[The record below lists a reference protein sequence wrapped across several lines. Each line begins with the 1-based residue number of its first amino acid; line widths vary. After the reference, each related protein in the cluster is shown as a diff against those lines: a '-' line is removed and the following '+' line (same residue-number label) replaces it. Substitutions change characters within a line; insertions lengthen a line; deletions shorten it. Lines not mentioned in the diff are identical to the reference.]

1 MLSRRQFLLSSAVAP
16 FLRASAAAVPPTPIL
31 PPHLQPGDGVGIF
44 SPAGATFERQDLD
57 IVIDAV
63 RGLGLQPILGQHVLA
78 RYGGL
83 AGPDRDRAAD
93 LNAFFA
99 DDRVKLLLP
108 VRGSWG
114 SNRILP
120 YLDYDLIRRHPK
132 ILVGFSDI
140 TALLLGIYARTGL
153 VTFHG
158 PNGLTSWRQLQVDWF
173 RRALFQGEAIVFE
186 NPPAP
191 GDSDRLMATENRIQ
205 TISPGQARGPLIGG
219 NLSVLCALVGSSY
232 FPDCT
237 GAILFVED
245 IGEAPYRIDRLLGQ
259 LQLSG
264 VLEKLAGFVFGQCP
278 GCAPGAGYGALTLEE
293 ILRDRIAPLGIPAFS
308 GAYLGHVENIATLPL
323 GLPVAIDAARGS
335 ITLLKSAVR

>member
-1 MLSRRQFLLSSAVAP
+1 MLSRRQFLFSSAIAP
-16 FLRASAAAVPPTPIL
+16 FLLAQTAPSPISPPRL
-31 PPHLQPGDGVGIF
+31 RPGDGVGIF

-57 IVIDAV
+57 IVLDAMD
-63 RGLGLQPILGQHVLA
+63 GLGLEPILGQHVLA

-93 LNAFFA
+93 LNTLFA
-99 DDRVKLLLP
+99 DRRVKLLLP
-108 VRGSWG
+108 LRGGWG

-120 YLDYDLIRRHPK
+120 YLDYELIRRNPK

-158 PNGLTSWRQLQVDWF
+158 PNGLTSWRARQVDWF
-173 RRALFQGEAIVFE
+173 RRVLFAGEALKFT

-191 GDSDRLMATENRIQ
+191 GDRDRLMATENRIQ
-205 TISPGQARGPLIGG
+205 TIAPGQARGPLIGG
-219 NLSVLCALVGSSY
+219 NLSVLCAIAGSPY
-232 FPDCT
+232 FPNPE

-245 IGEAPYRIDRLLGQ
+245 IGEAPYRLDRLLGQ
-259 LQLSG
+259 LQLAG
-264 VLEKLAGFVFGQCP
+264 ILDKLAGFIFGQCP
-278 GCAPGAGYGALTLEE
+278 GCAPGMGYGALTLEE

-308 GAYLGHVENIATLPL
+308 GAYLGHVENIVPLPV
-323 GLPVAIDAARGS
+323 GLPVAMDATKGEIAFSG
-335 ITLLKSAVR
+335 SAVR